1 MQKRKL
7 VRILDIVLV
16 ALLVANIVSYTHK
29 KETKLLHANYNILV
43 QESAGS
49 SNYVEYPGLTFPTRG
64 YELSSYT
71 CENHATSTQNSVT
84 KALNF
89 DGSSNKCTLKFN
101 ISSVATGQTLQKLQ
115 ELSSQWQVKSGNPNL
130 GRTSPHEYFIH
141 GGFNTNTQTNTV
153 NANRYLTY
161 ASDFIVD
168 PETGKYSLVNPKV
181 MLSSSYGDRH
191 DLEGQYVVAPTGST
205 SNQLANYQ
213 NLDTIYKVTQTH
225 MIGLTYYIYTQSAY
239 TSTAVDNS
247 ECGIYSSPDN
257 YGTSYY
263 VRGKYDY
270 NYVKFGKDSDNKDLY
285 WRIVRINGD
294 ESLRIIYA
302 GTSATAKSNI
312 GKSTFNE
319 TIDDNTYVGYMTG
332 TSGASSYAQTHNN
345 VNNSTIKTML
355 DNWYNENLLKDDD
368 KIEYGLFCNDRSLQ
382 SGNGYGMDTTYYK
395 SYNRN
400 ITNKA
405 PSLLCPEK
413 NDRFTVNDTTIGNG
427 KLTRPIGLITE
438 DELAYGGMV
447 NNKSNTNSYLSK
459 TDSYWT
465 MTPADF
471 ATEKAWVMGYYQNQL
486 KVLSVNSNS
495 GVVPV
500 INLTPEAVQAF
511 TGTGTASNPFVISE
525 DGTTTNPSISLLN
538 KIQSLVGS
546 DSSLVQDGT
555 TDNNIRYIGAN
566 PNNYISFNGELWR
579 IIGVMN
585 NVKDANGNP
594 SSRVKIVRN
603 DSIGSYVWDTSY
615 TNINGS
621 MGANEWSQAKV
632 MQLLNPGYENY
643 TDFNNTSANN
653 SLYLNK
659 ASGKCYND
667 STLAT
672 TNCSFVNTG
681 LTSEATYLIDDVT
694 WNTGAI
700 NTDDYK
706 STTNGLISKL
716 YTNER
721 SNQTGKICTASGL
734 LGGTSCNDNITRTT
748 SWIGKIAL
756 PYASDY
762 GFATGGGN
770 TKSRTQCLNYYIHG
784 WNESGYSD
792 CYNNNWLFHGNSWFI
807 TPVGQS
813 STAVGAMALSSA
825 GNVAGQQ
832 VYGNYDIIPALYLK
846 QDVSYISGSGTQ
858 ADPFVVH

>member
-64 YELSSYT
+64 YVLSSYT
-71 CENHATSTQNSVT
+71 CENHATITQNSVT

-101 ISSVATGQTLQKLQ
+101 LSNITTSQTLQKLQ
-115 ELSSQWQVKSGNPNL
+115 SLSNQWQVKSGNPNF
-130 GRTSPHEYFIH
+130 GRTSPREYFIH

-153 NANRYLTY
+153 NANRYITY

-168 PETGKYSLVNPKV
+168 PETGKYSLVNPQV
-181 MLSSSYGDRH
+181 MLYSNYGDRH

-312 GKSTFNE
+312 GKSKFNE

-355 DNWYNENLLKDDD
+355 DNWYNTNLLKDDD
-368 KIEYGLFCNDRSLQ
+368 KIAYNLFCNDRSLQ

-400 ITNKA
+400 ITNKS

-447 NNKSNTNSYLSK
+447 NNKNNTSSYLSK

-471 ATEKAWVMGYYQNQL
+471 ATEKSWVMGYYQNQL
-486 KVLSVNSNS
+486 KVLSANSNM

-511 TGTGTASNPFVISE
+511 TGTGT
-525 DGTTTNPSISLLN
+525 
-538 KIQSLVGS
+538 
-546 DSSLVQDGT
+546 SS
-555 TDNNIRYIGAN
+555 
-566 PNNYISFNGELWR
+566 
-579 IIGVMN
+579 
-585 NVKDANGNP
+585 
-594 SSRVKIVRN
+594 
-603 DSIGSYVWDTSY
+603 
-615 TNINGS
+615 
-621 MGANEWSQAKV
+621 
-632 MQLLNPGYENY
+632 
-643 TDFNNTSANN
+643 
-653 SLYLNK
+653 
-659 ASGKCYND
+659 
-667 STLAT
+667 
-672 TNCSFVNTG
+672 
-681 LTSEATYLIDDVT
+681 
-694 WNTGAI
+694 
-700 NTDDYK
+700 
-706 STTNGLISKL
+706 
-716 YTNER
+716 
-721 SNQTGKICTASGL
+721 
-734 LGGTSCNDNITRTT
+734 
-748 SWIGKIAL
+748 
-756 PYASDY
+756 
-762 GFATGGGN
+762 
-770 TKSRTQCLNYYIHG
+770 
-784 WNESGYSD
+784 
-792 CYNNNWLFHGNSWFI
+792 
-807 TPVGQS
+807 
-813 STAVGAMALSSA
+813 
-825 GNVAGQQ
+825 
-832 VYGNYDIIPALYLK
+832 
-846 QDVSYISGSGTQ
+846 
-858 ADPFVVH
+858 DPFVVTDPQNIEPPQENLPTIRILQNLNPNITVSSSTPHFANPATTDEGMFAAPDDYGISYYWRGTATTNYVRFAGFYWRAVRINGDGSLRLYYDGTSADAKGNIGTGAFNSITGSDNTSVGYMYGTKNATSYDAAHTNTNDSTIKTAIDTWYQNNLLNTNYENKISDTLFCNDRSLDSGNGYGTQTTKYKAYNRLITNKAPILTCPQKNDRFTVSDTDIGNGALTYPIGLITADEVVMTGSVITTANTSSFLYRNTFDSPWTMTPYGTEKHTGITYHGSTYLIITQVAETCWAYSNYRDSYIIPVVNIKNEALQSLTGQGTKTNPFVVH